1 MWPLGPS
8 RADAIA
14 WGAGVVLALIGT
26 VIAWA
31 MGARLGAALTLGVV
45 ILIVVVVAWLIVDA
59 RGHGQNSLP
68 APGDD

>member
-8 RADAIA
+8 RVDAIA
-14 WGAGVVLALIGT
+14 WGAAVGLALIGT
-26 VIAWA
+26 LIAWA
-31 MGARLGAALTLGVV
+31 MGARLGAALTLGVI
-45 ILIVVVVAWLIVDA
+45 ILIVVVIAWLIVDA